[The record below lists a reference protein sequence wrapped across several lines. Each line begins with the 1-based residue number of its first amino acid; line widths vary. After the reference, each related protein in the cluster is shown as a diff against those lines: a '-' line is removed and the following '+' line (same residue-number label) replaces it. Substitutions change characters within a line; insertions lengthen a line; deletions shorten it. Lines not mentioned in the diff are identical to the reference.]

1 MFAARRS
8 IHADRCVIHSAKPAY
23 LDGATRFI
31 DLIYTLA
38 YWYSRGRLLH
48 SCWNEWMVW
57 SPIYVLFT
65 LTDCRSTNRTDISTK
80 ILSAD
85 ISVRFFAFVEPVHLS
100 SDTCWPGQS
109 FPKFSVFW
117 FDENFC
123 RAVMLGRQIGQCEQ
137 SIRHA
142 SCCYRQWVIDEIKLV
157 YTDLVNSW
165 KQFTLQRMQSTLY
178 RQEQVR

>member
-65 LTDCRSTNRTDISTK
+65 LTDCGSTNRTDESTK

-85 ISVRFFAFVEPVHLS
+85 MSVLFFAFVEPVHMS
-100 SDTCWPGQS
+100 ADTCWPGQS
-109 FPKFSVFW
+109 FPKSAGPTKIFVRLSCEIDKSASV
-117 FDENFC
+117 NSPLGIQ
-123 RAVMLGRQIGQCEQ
+123 AV
-137 SIRHA
+137 
-142 SCCYRQWVIDEIKLV
+142 VIDNE
-157 YTDLVNSW
+157 W
-165 KQFTLQRMQSTLY
+165 FTR
-178 RQEQVR
+178 